1 MIKRVIGVVFTL
13 LTIATIVFAALE
25 WGNYSSM
32 VFDFELRKLFGATA
46 EATTTETEH
55 TETDEATEAEE
66 ELIDGA
72 LMIDGAVM
80 INGEGM

>member
-1 MIKRVIGVVFTL
+1 MVFTL
-13 LTIATIVFAALE
+13 LTVATIIFAALE

-46 EATTTETEH
+46 EATTTEKA

-72 LMIDGAVM
+72 LMIDGAAM